1 MALTERQR
9 KIINPYAEN
18 TNSDM
23 RRGVGY
29 DYEDESNKFVIDA
42 IQEKYLYFFDFPK
55 IGESLKGRDRT
66 ITQQDMLAYFALY
79 PQNGKVLGEEVNKIS
94 DTEALQALEGI
105 AGILQQQ
112 NVLEKYSSR
121 TSELT
126 YQEDYQARQGLAN
139 LIAIPPAHSKQYK
152 NQLREAL
159 GLPEVQYSDDVGLD
173 LLNLRPDITTYI
185 SSDSNVDLYDWRKNG
200 LPGEDNNRVYF
211 NPVDSNY
218 YYVKRTEEVQRSSYA
233 FNELRTYAR
242 SGIERARS
250 RWSEYT
256 EEQRNRYSSAVEN
269 SIREILKLTG
279 RHSEENVA
287 QLLEKYG
294 APNTF
299 SLLSYRDLRPGSR
312 WIYALQINTID
323 INNLPEANEQTF
335 RPSYQEYELSG
346 LQKAKRIIGSENQSQ
361 ITVNFRVEDMLRYMF
376 SVRSLLQ
383 EYNAKLLDDG
393 LTPAVLNGIDLAR
406 EADRLETFF
415 DLLSIFYGYN
425 KISLEDDDRVQMY
438 FTGDYLLDH
447 ICINGSF
454 YYQGCGNKTYLNLM
468 QEQARIANAFSLYTP
483 TTFSLIKNSYEIYV
497 YSKNTATSALE
508 GPLDFLSKYVYPSA
522 QVDAVRAKRANA
534 RSKDDQR
541 RKKKRKDLFAKLSEL
556 SKTSP
561 GEYER
566 LFSNRPLTYRMS
578 STLSS
583 IDCNTGQA
591 KAAKYALK
599 FWQAATGK
607 TKIRSLIRETIILL
621 RQEIIEDEITKRRIS
636 QGANYAQNPAL
647 AISQIEKAVNQQIF
661 CSLDVLGDFIEDSFL
676 DPIGA
681 PPVAN
686 TLVRKTLDEPIKIE
700 FTKRKMISLKT
711 KQSKIYRKA
720 IETILLNFLKSV
732 VAGVAKD
739 IVNALLGCGPKGNKR
754 PNSGLKNSF
763 KSQDYGFTDLNDY
776 LDEVDLVS
784 IARAVNLVST
794 DSDGNQSEPTLE
806 QLTALIGDVSLMST
820 PVELQQL
827 LDGDASNEL
836 EEHLLET
843 VSSNR
848 PIRFIYPFSEPSEEP
863 VYIAINPRVYN
874 TINFS
879 DNKLI
884 DFFMFLGNAIEN
896 AGDFGDLPFRSPLEA
911 YCDQKDSFTNPL
923 ELNFDIPEIEAQYD
937 DIVSDKINKINNL
950 CNWLRDLTNIKF
962 ELERLIDSLPM
973 MTWYDD
979 FLQFIALL
987 SNSFTEWLAGLF
999 SDLFGKEQTTRQQP
1013 TYNLYNSKMGT
1024 ELFYQL
1030 GSTLRQCSINQLY
1043 RTNSGDVIFQTPASY
1058 GSADRDRFEL
1068 LMNNQGEVEGI
1079 EGRFG
1084 SRRNGW
1090 TTDNVYNY
1098 LWAYR
1103 GSGILRN
1110 VPILPMP
1117 QYRSPQLN
1125 AYDNYDIAY
1134 YSIRNSPRGLIKRL
1148 KGQGSNLADLLRP
1161 ESLNRISYG
1170 STGRSSGETTQISKI
1185 AIRVD
1190 GYLKD
1195 VENNTPY
1202 IGYSGV
1208 STLQCANPQNGDV
1221 RIVYWDPAS
1230 QYPTLAYYNPAGT
1243 IHNETSISSS
1253 MQVIGQNGDYSSVDY
1268 RIFNNLDTGQNT
1280 FSLNNQYQ
1288 MFVDGVLLPPVFDT
1302 REIYSNFSIG
1312 LPFATPSPQQLR
1324 TSPSS
1329 RDLDLVSVQNYRERI
1344 DTQID
1349 FAAINE
1355 TGRRRMPRYVAAVG
1369 KLPLEKTD
1377 DVCVTQEDVF
1387 RAESAV
1393 QLIQTRMI
1401 SFFMNIMPLA
1411 RVYPCWGSMGT
1422 IQLIVGYLHGE
1433 ISKELE
1439 SREMLGSFY
1448 QSMQYIKLVFPQD
1461 SEDDDFKRNPIIED
1475 SLTPEANMRNII
1487 ESIYLGMLD
1496 NISTTS
1502 EYSGI
1507 NRSVFDPEAPSNTK
1521 QRYENTLVKFYKILE
1536 DADLSLYGIP
1546 DLQSAIA
1553 VKEKI
1558 RQFYNGDDI
1567 TELGMLVGAYY
1578 FPVAFQI
1585 ASYMVYYDRGIKYAN
1600 RYSDTQYR
1608 ILVEQA
1614 ASDDNLLTAIKG
1626 QVVQKFSQRYQGFP
1640 VTVDTWNADEVLY
1653 YSADQVEIRV
1663 QFLDDLPR
1671 STWNGSLTSGYR
1683 TYLSSLGFTY
1693 VEVAL
1698 DENQQE
1704 VDRRV
1709 VDITNNIFGI
1719 PQKQGDI
1726 ISTIIKNQI
1735 RGAYNVLELDIN
1747 NIPNTLE
1754 SSNAALRILIERGR
1768 SFEGEEAI
1776 AANVLL
1782 ERILA
1787 GQETSIV
1794 SSFGSYASFWNPENF
1809 NTTDSSYDGFS
1820 NMDQVN
1826 YYEERPYAEILEEKS
1841 ILEKLIITNE

>member
-9 KIINPYAEN
+9 KIINPYAES

-42 IQEKYLYFFDFPK
+42 IHEKYLYFFDFPK
-55 IGESLKGRDRT
+55 VGESLKGRDRT

-79 PQNGKVLGEEVNKIS
+79 PQNGKVVGEEVIKIS

-105 AGILQQQ
+105 VGILQQQ

-173 LLNLRPDITTYI
+173 LLNLRPDVTTYI

-200 LPGEDNNRVYF
+200 LPGEDNDRVYF

-218 YYVKRTEEVQRSSYA
+218 YYVKRTDEVQRSSYA

-256 EEQRNRYSSAVEN
+256 EEQRSRYSSAVEN

-279 RHSEENVA
+279 RHSEENVT

-312 WIYALQINTID
+312 WIYALQISTID
-323 INNLPEANEQTF
+323 INNLPEANQQTS

-361 ITVNFRVEDMLRYMF
+361 ITVDFRVEDMLRYMF
-376 SVRSLLQ
+376 SVRSLLN

-438 FTGDYLLDH
+438 FTEDYLLDH
-447 ICINGSF
+447 VCINGSF

-483 TTFSLIKNSYEIYV
+483 TTFSLIKNSYEIYI
-497 YSKNTATSALE
+497 YNKNTATAALE

-591 KAAKYALK
+591 KAAKYALR

-647 AISQIEKAVNQQIF
+647 AISQIEKVVNQQIF

-686 TLVRKTLDEPIKIE
+686 ALVRKTLDEPIKIE

-720 IETILLNFLKSV
+720 IETILLNFLKSI

-739 IVNALLGCGPKGNKR
+739 IVSALLGCGPKGNKR

-776 LDEVDLVS
+776 IDEVDLVS
-784 IARAVNLVST
+784 IARAANLVST
-794 DSDGNQSEPTLE
+794 DSDGNQTEPTIE

-848 PIRFIYPFSEPSEEP
+848 PVRFIYPFSEPHEDP
-863 VYIAINPRVYN
+863 VYIAINPNVYN

-879 DNKLI
+879 DDKLI
-884 DFFMFLGNAIEN
+884 NFFMFLGNAIEN

-911 YCDQKDSFTNPL
+911 YCDQRDSFTNPL

-979 FLQFIALL
+979 FLQFIASL

-1058 GSADRDRFEL
+1058 GQRERLDL
-1068 LMNNQGEVEGI
+1068 ILEGDDVV
-1079 EGRFG
+1079 GVTAPYG
-1084 SRRNGW
+1084 ARRNGY
-1090 TTDNVYNY
+1090 TLDNVYNFIWRAG
-1098 LWAYR
+1098 LVAPGQPSR
-1103 GSGILRN
+1103 
-1110 VPILPMP
+1110 LPLP
-1117 QYRSPQLN
+1117 QYRNPIVDPVDFN
-1125 AYDNYDIAY
+1125 DIAY
-1134 YSIRNSPRGLIKRL
+1134 YSIRNSPRGLINRL
-1148 KGQGSNLADLLRP
+1148 EANPSLLTPDKLGRINYGDMEITQG
-1161 ESLNRISYG
+1161 EKTEIF
-1170 STGRSSGETTQISKI
+1170 KI
-1185 AIRVD
+1185 ASRVNA
-1190 GYLKD
+1190 YLNN
-1195 VENNTPY
+1195 VESASPY
-1202 IGYSGV
+1202 IGHSGV
-1208 STLQCANPQNGDV
+1208 STLQCANPENGDI
-1221 RIVYWDPAS
+1221 RIIYWDPER
-1230 QYPTLAYYNPAGT
+1230 QTPTLSYYNPAGT

-1253 MQVIGQNGDYSSVDY
+1253 MQVIGQNGDYNSVDY
-1268 RIFNNLDTGQNT
+1268 RIFNNLDTGQNI
-1280 FSLNNQYQ
+1280 FSLNSQYQ
-1288 MFVDGVLLPPVFDT
+1288 MFVDGVLLPPIFDT

-1312 LPFATPSPQQLR
+1312 LPFSNPSPQQLR
-1324 TSPSS
+1324 AKPAD
-1329 RDLDLVSVQNYRERI
+1329 RDDDLVSVQNYRERI
-1344 DTQID
+1344 DTQINI
-1349 FAAINE
+1349 AAINE

-1377 DVCVTQEDVF
+1377 DVCVTQEDIF

-1393 QLIQTRMI
+1393 QVIQTRMI

-1439 SREMLGSFY
+1439 SREVLGSFY

-1502 EYSGI
+1502 EYSGV

-1521 QRYENTLVKFYKILE
+1521 QRYENTLVKFYKVLE
-1536 DADLSLYGIP
+1536 DTDLSLYGIP

-1553 VKEKI
+1553 AKEKI

-1608 ILVEQA
+1608 ILVEKA
-1614 ASDDNLLTAIKG
+1614 ASDDNLLTAVKG

-1653 YSADQVEIRV
+1653 YSTDQIEIRV

-1683 TYLSSLGFTY
+1683 AYLSSLELT
-1693 VEVAL
+1693 
-1698 DENQQE
+1698 E
-1704 VDRRV
+1704 VDIVIAENGREIRTRR
-1709 VDITNNIFGI
+1709 DITNNIFGI
-1719 PQKQGDI
+1719 PREQGDK
-1726 ISTIIKNQI
+1726 ISSAIKGRI
-1735 RGAYNVLELDIN
+1735 RGAYNVQELDIN

-1768 SFEGEEAI
+1768 DAEQNSSI

-1787 GQETSIV
+1787 GQEVSII
-1794 SSFGSYASFWNPENF
+1794 SSFGSYASFWDPENF
-1809 NTTDSSYDGFS
+1809 NTSDEFLDT
-1820 NMDQVN
+1820 NQAN
-1826 YYEERPYAEILEEKS
+1826 YFREDIYAKILEEKS
-1841 ILEKLIITNE
+1841 ILEKLITTNE